1 MAPACIHWTAVSRSC
16 VAVMTM
22 VGALV
27 YGAVLWSRE
36 RQTILW
42 LARRVSKRRSVRVGT
57 EQER

>member
-1 MAPACIHWTAVSRSC
+1 MS
-16 VAVMTM
+16 M